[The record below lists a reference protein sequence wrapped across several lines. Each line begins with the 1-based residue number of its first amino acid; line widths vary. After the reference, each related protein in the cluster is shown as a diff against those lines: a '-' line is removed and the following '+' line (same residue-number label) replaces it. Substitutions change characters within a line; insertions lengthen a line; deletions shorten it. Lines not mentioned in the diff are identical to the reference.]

1 MPCGSSSIGGDVVFY
16 LSVRVVEVQ
25 RHADQEVEHDLA
37 VDKEAVECFAQVL
50 YAATAQGN
58 DEGRQ
63 G

>member
-16 LSVRVVEVQ
+16 QSVRVVEVQ
-25 RHADQEVEHDLA
+25 RHADQQVEHDLA
-37 VDKEAVECFAQVL
+37 VDEKAVKCFAKVF
-50 YAATAQGN
+50 YAATTQGN